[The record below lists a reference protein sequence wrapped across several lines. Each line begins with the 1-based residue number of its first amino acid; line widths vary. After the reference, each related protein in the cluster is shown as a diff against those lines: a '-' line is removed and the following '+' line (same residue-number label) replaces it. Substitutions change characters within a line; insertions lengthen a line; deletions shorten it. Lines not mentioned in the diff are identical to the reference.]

1 MKGNLLIEWPSN
13 IFCQVCGAIQN
24 YGVRF
29 LKDKELDE
37 PSESVVKY
45 IIGDEEDHETVR
57 GLLFCYDGPH

>member
-1 MKGNLLIEWPSN
+1 
-13 IFCQVCGAIQN
+13 
-24 YGVRF
+24 